1 MNKLIIGSIAAI
13 AAGAGS
19 IAIAQVAPA
28 PMAAHAG
35 HGMDR
40 SQTRAEVAAKV
51 RSHFERLDAN
61 KDGFLTQA
69 EASAGGKMWRER
81 MKAMSP
87 ADHNAMFDR
96 LDTNK
101 DGQISRTEFAAA
113 HQGTMAMNRGQN
125 RMGKQGGGMDMG
137 GMGPMRLHGEMF
149 TMADANRDG
158 RVSLAEATDAA
169 VRHFD
174 MADAN
179 RDGTLTPD
187 ERRQMHQKMMQTMRA
202 PKAS

>member
-1 MNKLIIGSIAAI
+1 MNKLIIGSIAAV

-28 PMAAHAG
+28 PMAAHSG

-40 SQTRAEVAAKV
+40 NHTRAEVAAKV
-51 RSHFERLDAN
+51 RSHFERLDTN
-61 KDGFLTQA
+61 KDGFLTQT
-69 EASAGGKMWRER
+69 EASAGGTMMGER
-81 MKAMSP
+81 MKGMSP
-87 ADHNAMFDR
+87 ADHDAMFDR
-96 LDTNK
+96 LDANK
-101 DGQISRTEFAAA
+101 NGQISRAEFAAA
-113 HQGTMAMNRGQN
+113 HKGMMAMHGGKGKHGGAMGMRG
-125 RMGKQGGGMDMG
+125 MG
-137 GMGPMRLHGEMF
+137 GMRLHGEMF
-149 TMADANRDG
+149 AMADANKDN

-169 VRHFD
+169 TRRFD
-174 MADAN
+174 MADVN